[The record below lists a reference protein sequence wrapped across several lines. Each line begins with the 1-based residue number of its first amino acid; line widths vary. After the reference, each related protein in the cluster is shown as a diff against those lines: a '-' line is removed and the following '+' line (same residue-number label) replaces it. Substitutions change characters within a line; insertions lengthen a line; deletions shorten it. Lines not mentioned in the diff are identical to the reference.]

1 MYLERLEVSNV
12 RNLSSV
18 QIELSAGLNMLVGPN
33 GSGKTALLEAVH
45 VLSRGRSF
53 RTRSTASV
61 IRHDNDALT
70 VRGVLQDEH
79 RGRLSA
85 AISKRYNNQTEL
97 KINGELEKRLSEVAG
112 LLPIQ
117 LLLPNAADIIFSG
130 PGARRQFIDWGA
142 FHVKPSYLPTL
153 RDYQKVVKQRNALL
167 RQMNGKNARAELETW
182 TARLVLLAEQVTSL
196 REGYLGAL
204 KEPFN
209 VALEALD
216 EELDL
221 HLGYNQGWRSGL
233 SFADA
238 TKESTERDLALGS
251 TQCGPHRADIV
262 VKTGRGVDA
271 ASELSRG
278 QAKTV
283 AHAMSLAQA
292 KLTESSVGRRSL
304 FLIDDVGAELDIQ
317 HSERFFSLLS
327 GLDCQVIATST
338 LKPALVKSFSGERQ
352 KTFHVEQGSCYETDA
367 EN

>member
-1 MYLERLEVSNV
+1 MYLERLEVSSF
-12 RNLSSV
+12 RNLTSV

-61 IRHDNDALT
+61 IKHDNDALV

-85 AISKRYNNQTEL
+85 AISKHSNNRTEL
-97 KINGELEKRLSEVAG
+97 KINGEPEKRLSEVAG

-117 LLLPNAADIIFSG
+117 LLLPNAADLLFSG
-130 PGARRQFIDWGA
+130 PGVRRQFLDWGA

-153 RDYQKVVKQRNALL
+153 RDYQKVLKQRNALL
-167 RQMNGKNARAELETW
+167 RQMNGNNAREELETW
-182 TARLVLLAEQVTSL
+182 TSRLVLLADQVTNL
-196 REGYLGAL
+196 REVYMGTL

-209 VALEALD
+209 VALKALD
-216 EELDL
+216 AELEL
-221 HLGYNQGWRSGL
+221 HLGYTTGWRSGL

-238 TKESTERDLALGS
+238 IKESTERDLAHGA
-251 TQCGPHRADIV
+251 TQCGPHRADIGV
-262 VKTGRGVDA
+262 TTGRGVEA

-304 FLIDDVGAELDIQ
+304 FLIDDVGAELDTQ

-327 GLDCQVIATST
+327 GLNCQVIATST
-338 LKPALVKSFSGERQ
+338 LEPALLGAFSGERQ
-352 KTFHVEQGSCYETDA
+352 KSFHVEQGTCCETDA
-367 EN
+367 